1 MSRFCSAPFA
11 IKALDNQIKRYMHHL
26 HHHSPPADPMYHLTE
41 MQRAVIWYLGQHRDQ
56 DIFQRDLEKAFH
68 MRRSTATG
76 ILQLMERDDL
86 LFREPVPYDGRLK
99 KLCLTEKAI
108 SLHQEAALRHI
119 RFEELL
125 IQGLSQEELDTFY
138 RVIGKMIDNIS

>member
-1 MSRFCSAPFA
+1 MSQFCSLPFA
-11 IKALDNQIKRYMHHL
+11 IKALENHIKRYM
-26 HHHSPPADPMYHLTE
+26 YHAGDAPHQPTE
-41 MQRAVIWYLGQHRDQ
+41 MQQAVIWYLGQRAGQ

-86 LFREPVPYDGRLK
+86 LIRKPVPHDRRLK
-99 KLCLTEKAI
+99 KLCLTEKAL
-108 SLHQEAALRHI
+108 SLHHQAVLKLT

-125 IQGLSQEELDTFY
+125 IQGLTQEELETFN
-138 RVIGKMIDNIS
+138 RVVAKMIANLSLT